1 MSQPVPPWKK
11 KEGKPEGRGPRGA
24 GESAEWGGYSWLPG
38 SSICRRC
45 KEVLAFIRPGAL
57 IMAAAIP
64 PDGDVFAT
72 RMV

>member
-1 MSQPVPPWKK
+1 MSQPVRPWKK
-11 KEGKPEGRGPRGA
+11 KEGKPERRGA
-24 GESAEWGGYSWLPG
+24 RGERKPTQSPKELEGKP
-38 SSICRRC
+38 
-45 KEVLAFIRPGAL
+45 EVLAFIRPGAL